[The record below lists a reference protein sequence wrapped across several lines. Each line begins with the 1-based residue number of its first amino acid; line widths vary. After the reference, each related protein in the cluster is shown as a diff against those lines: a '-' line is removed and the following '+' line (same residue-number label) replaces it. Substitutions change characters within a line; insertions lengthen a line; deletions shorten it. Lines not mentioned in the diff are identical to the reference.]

1 MTSPLFEVRGLSVDY
16 PIRSAFLKRTI
27 GSIGAVRDVSLT
39 LEPGRTLAIVGESGC
54 GKSSLARA
62 IVGLQPASEGYAA
75 MRGRKLDRAS
85 LKHDVP
91 MRSQIQMVF
100 QDPYSSLN
108 PRMTALQLIAEPML
122 VKGGRRPANRERA
135 LTLMER
141 VGLNPDEGERYP
153 HQFSG
158 GQRQRISIARA
169 LAADPAIIVLD
180 EPVSALDVSIQAQ
193 IINLLEDIQSDM
205 NLGYIFISHDLAVVR
220 QIADEIAVMYL
231 GQVVEAGPCERLF
244 QAPRHPYTAALLS
257 AAPDP
262 YDDPDTFHPII
273 LEGDLPSPADPPSGC
288 FFRTR
293 CWKAEDDCARERP
306 RLVPEA
312 DGRGLACFHPVEAP
326 ERAAAFV
333 ASPAGTA
340 TVGGA

>member
-1 MTSPLFEVRGLSVDY
+1 MSAPLFEVNGLSVDY
-16 PIRSAFLKRTI
+16 PIRSAFLKRVVGT
-27 GSIGAVRDVSLT
+27 IGAVRDVSLT

-62 IVGLQPASEGYAA
+62 IVGLQAPSEGFAA
-75 MRGRKLDRAS
+75 MRGERLDRAS
-85 LKHDVP
+85 LRHDGP

-108 PRMTALQLIAEPML
+108 PRMSALQLIAEPML
-122 VKGGRRPANRERA
+122 VKGGRRAENRARA
-135 LTLMER
+135 LSLMER

-169 LAADPAIIVLD
+169 LAADPAVIVLD

-193 IINLLEDIQSDM
+193 IINLLEDIQRDM
-205 NLGYIFISHDLAVVR
+205 DLGYIFISHDLAVVR

-231 GQVVEAGPCERLF
+231 GAVVEAGPSERLF
-244 QAPRHPYTAALLS
+244 EAPRHPYTAALLS

-262 YDDPDTFHPII
+262 YDDPETFRPII

-293 CWKAEDDCARERP
+293 CFKAEADCARERP
-306 RLVPEA
+306 RLVPDEG
-312 DGRGLACFHPVEAP
+312 GRRLACFHPVET
-326 ERAAAFV
+326 RA
-333 ASPAGTA
+333 PAGLVPA
-340 TVGGA
+340 GDA